1 MVKRVLVNFLVT
13 EYSLYGGTTLIRLQD
28 ISLHPTVLNFFG
40 IVMFTW
46 GFIFVLIG
54 LNIMDMRSK
63 KETNTFNILFYLIVY
78 LSIYPAIMITSLY
91 KKIVG
96 KYSWGR

>member
-1 MVKRVLVNFLVT
+1 MDTWCR
-13 EYSLYGGTTLIRLQD
+13 R
-28 ISLHPTVLNFFG
+28 ISYPRPDHDRWEL
-40 IVMFTW
+40 TW